1 MSVKIF
7 VADYSKYSFV
17 VSGDGTK
24 DHKEVLKNMG
34 GKWNPNL
41 SLNGTPIKGWIFS
54 LKKKDEVRAYLEG
67 REEPVNIPFAKV
79 VEDLTSC
86 AKVSELVK
94 DFTAFDTAT
103 KSFANELMSSYLP
116 KVEMVDKSTQT
127 DRADDEDDSVD
138 NLEKDLNKLVV
149 EKSAPKLDNTYFACE
164 CGIKVLRK
172 NRVRHLDSL
181 THKQMIAGK

>member
-17 VSGDGTK
+17 VFGDGTK
-24 DHKEVLKNMG
+24 DHKEAFKSMG

-41 SLNGTPIKGWIFS
+41 SLNCTPIKGWIFS

-67 REEPVNIPFAKV
+67 REEDQKLPFGKV

-103 KSFANELMSSYLP
+103 KSFANELMSGYLP